1 MVMLK
6 LKTRGNDLKKVLIYG
21 LDGSGKSTFAET
33 YCEDN
38 NLNAVVI
45 DVDDTNYTD
54 LDLLDIELTSDI
66 IAYNNMK
73 KIILEIKNSDYD
85 TIVLDGVSSLIELLT
100 PSSDKKDLGMRAYKI
115 RADRFA
121 SILQK
126 LLKTGKNLIF
136 IGQIDME
143 VIYNDEN
150 QSNKPVLK
158 INSIVNEKYKCFCEK
173 GNFKT
178 ETIKLRGVKNE
189 QTQF

>member
-1 MVMLK
+1 MLK

-33 YCEDN
+33 YCNDN

-73 KIILEIKNSDYD
+73 KTILEIKNSDYD

-143 VIYNDEN
+143 VIYNDET

-178 ETIKLRGVKNE
+178 ETIKLRGG
-189 QTQF
+189 

>member
-1 MVMLK
+1 MK
-6 LKTRGNDLKKVLIYG
+6 LKKRGNDLKKVLIYG
-21 LDGSGKSTFAET
+21 LDGSGKSTFAEQ
-33 YCEDN
+33 YCNDN

-54 LDLLDIELTSDI
+54 LDLMDLDLSSDI

-73 KIILEIKNSDYD
+73 KTILEIKNSDYD

-115 RADRFA
+115 RADRFN

-126 LLKTGKNLIF
+126 LLKTGKNLVF

-158 INSIVNEKYKCFCEK
+158 INSIVNEKYKCFCQK

-178 ETIKLRGVKNE
+178 ETMKFRGVKNGRFQE
-189 QTQF
+189 S

>member
-1 MVMLK
+1 MLK
-6 LKTRGNDLKKVLIYG
+6 LKTRENDLKKVLIYG
-21 LDGSGKSTFAET
+21 LDGSGKSTFAEQ
-33 YCEDN
+33 YCKDN
-38 NLNAVVI
+38 NLKPVVI

-54 LDLLDIELTSDI
+54 DDILDIDLSTDI

-73 KIILEIKNSDYD
+73 KIIADIKSSDYD

-115 RADRFA
+115 RADRF
-121 SILQK
+121 SSLLQK
-126 LLKTGKNLIF
+126 LLKSDKNLIF

-158 INSIVNEKYKCFCEK
+158 VNSIVNEKYKCFCEK
-173 GNFKT
+173 NTFKT
-178 ETIKLRGVKNE
+178 ETIKFRGAKNE
-189 QTQF
+189 

>member
-1 MVMLK
+1 MLK
-6 LKTRGNDLKKVLIYG
+6 LKKRGDDLKKVLVYG

-33 YCEDN
+33 YCKDN
-38 NLNAVVI
+38 KLNPVVI

-54 LDLLDIELTSDI
+54 LDLMDLDLSSDI

-73 KIILEIKNSDYD
+73 KVILEIKNSDYD

-115 RADRFA
+115 RADRF
-121 SILQK
+121 SSVLQK

-173 GNFKT
+173 GSFKT
-178 ETIKLRGVKNE
+178 ETMKFRGVKNGRFQE
-189 QTQF
+189 S